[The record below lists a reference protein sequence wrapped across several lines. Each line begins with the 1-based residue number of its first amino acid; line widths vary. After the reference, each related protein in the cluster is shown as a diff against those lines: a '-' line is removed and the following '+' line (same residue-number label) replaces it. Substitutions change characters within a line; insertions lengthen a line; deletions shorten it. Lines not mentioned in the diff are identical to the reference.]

1 MHLFSYRPCQESI
14 HYIAPHMSKRK
25 FTIGPKDFYN
35 CLKRGTNAAIPCESF
50 SESIC
55 KKLRETSLGAFVF
68 VLEGYELD
76 ISKKMYMVMWRCRG
90 DAVNCLVCEAE
101 MNGFKSKLKAFTG
114 IGEDNIEMH
123 VEKEKNES
131 NEEPA
136 QTTVANIRDKCI
148 IQ

>member
-1 MHLFSYRPCQESI
+1 
-14 HYIAPHMSKRK
+14 MSKRK
-25 FTIGPKDFYN
+25 FAIGPKDFYN
-35 CLKRGTNAAIPCESF
+35 CLKRGSNAAIPCESF
-50 SESIC
+50 SEPIC
-55 KKLRETSLGAFVF
+55 KKLRKTSLGAFVF

-114 IGEDNIEMH
+114 IGEDIIPSTNNIEI
-123 VEKEKNES
+123 EKEKNAS
-131 NEEPA
+131 TEEPA
-136 QTTVANIRDKCI
+136 QTTFSNIRDKCI

>member
-1 MHLFSYRPCQESI
+1 
-14 HYIAPHMSKRK
+14 MSKRK
-25 FTIGPKDFYN
+25 FAIGPKDFYN

-50 SESIC
+50 SEPIC

-114 IGEDNIEMH
+114 IGEDIIPFTNNIEMH
-123 VEKEKNES
+123 SEKEKHES
-131 NEEPA
+131 DEEPA
-136 QTTVANIRDKCI
+136 QTTFSNIRDKCI